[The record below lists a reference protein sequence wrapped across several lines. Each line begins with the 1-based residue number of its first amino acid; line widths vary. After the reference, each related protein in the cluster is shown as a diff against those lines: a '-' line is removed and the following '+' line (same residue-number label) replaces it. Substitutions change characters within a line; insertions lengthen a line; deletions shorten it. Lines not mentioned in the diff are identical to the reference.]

1 MILRHRNTRFLLPCL
16 LLVAWFPV
24 QAQQEGRVAGQPS
37 PEFRV
42 LEVRGTA
49 YVARPGMQ
57 GFQQVSLS
65 TKEFSVSA
73 HDEVQTGL
81 DGYVRIGLQ
90 DGSQLEILANSRIQL
105 GDPKPSL
112 MRLLDIFLGHVRIVI
127 EHLSGKPNPYSFSTP
142 TAVLGVRGTSFEVGV
157 DQSTATIVAVSDGA
171 VRVENSRYPGRGV
184 TVKKGYRTIVR
195 PHELPT
201 KPERFTG
208 NGTDPASMAMKHG
221 RSMGDQSGGMMSGS
235 QSGTMQPGS
244 GSMGTPAGGTMGIP
258 GGASPGGQQGGGMSG
273 MGRHR

>member
-1 MILRHRNTRFLLPCL
+1 MRYRFTRFLLPCL
-16 LLVAWFPV
+16 FLAACFPV
-24 QAQQEGRVAGQPS
+24 QAQQEGRVAGQSP

-49 YVARPGMQ
+49 YVARPGVQ

-90 DGSQLEILANSRIQL
+90 DGSQVEILANSRVQL
-105 GDPKPSL
+105 GDPKPSW
-112 MRLLDIFLGHVRIVI
+112 MKMLDIFLGHVRIVI
-127 EHLSGKPNPYSFSTP
+127 EHLSGKPNPYTFGTP
-142 TAVLGVRGTSFEVGV
+142 TAVLGVRGTIFDVSV

-195 PHELPT
+195 PHELPS

-208 NGTDPASMAMKHG
+208 NGADPASMAMKHG
-221 RSMGDQSGGMMSGS
+221 RSMDDQSGGMMSGS
-235 QSGTMQPGS
+235 QSGTMQPGP
-244 GSMGTPAGGTMGIP
+244 GSTGGPAGGTMGDP
-258 GGASPGGQQGGGMSG
+258 GGASMPGGQQGGGMSG
-273 MGRHR
+273 MGRHK